1 LKSLMSLWLKLAYEM
16 ASQLHTSATM
26 DCKTVQWRTK
36 HEGLSFLT
44 ITLPLYGKAFEQC
57 LDIGRIDPNLFVK
70 TFHIQN
76 GSPELFRGFLGRV
89 FDLSSGVL
97 LDTPSTYAIQCIRQ
111 LTLMFAKIDLPCS
124 DARKADAMLGYVQC
138 EKEMASIQNSWKP
151 HQIEDFRR
159 VAMLLFRE
167 TFSHVDRKIYEG
179 EIVPKHGP
187 GATADGLVGNN
198 KFTQRVW
205 TSRLEKYFPAG
216 EYLFPSW
223 KHYSFD
229 EDDVHFLE
237 PDAEIPVKV
246 ISVPKTQKTPRIIAM
261 EPTAVQY
268 VQQGLLE
275 VILEGIRKVDFLRTF
290 LGFDDQEPNQLMA
303 KEGSLSGELATLDL
317 SEASDRVS
325 YRLVREM
332 THRFPHLREGL
343 DATRSQKADV
353 PGYGVIS
360 LSKYASMGSAL
371 CFPIEAMV
379 FLTIIFLGIER
390 ELRTSLDRK
399 TIKSFLGR
407 VRVYGDDIIIPVE
420 YVHIVIEQLEAF
432 GFLVNSG
439 KSFWTGRFR
448 ESCGKE
454 YYNGEDVSIVRV
466 RRMFPTSRRNGQA
479 IISLVSLRNQLYWAG
494 HWQTVKW
501 LDERI
506 KEMIYHFPVVL
517 SSSPVL
523 GRESALGYETQKIH
537 RTLHAPLVKG
547 YVVSSRIP
555 SNAID
560 GSDALLKVM
569 LQFHRRANGE
579 KNYHMPHLRATSGN
593 GDHLQ
598 RSGRPQSVFTK
609 LRWSSPF

>member
-1 LKSLMSLWLKLAYEM
+1 LKSLISLWLKLADEM
-16 ASQLHTSATM
+16 ASELHTSAAM
-26 DCKTVQWRTK
+26 DSKTVQARVK

-44 ITLPLYGKAFEQC
+44 ITLPAYGKGFELS
-57 LDIGRIDPNLFVK
+57 LDQGQVDRSLFCFCGRTGGLP
-70 TFHIQN
+70 TFL
-76 GSPELFRGFLGRV
+76 SGFLGHV
-89 FDLSSGVL
+89 FDTSSGVL
-97 LDTPSTYAIQCIRQ
+97 LDTPDTYAIQCIRQ

-124 DARKADAMLGYVQC
+124 DARTANAMSGYVQC
-138 EKEMASIQNSWKP
+138 EKEMASIQNSWDP
-151 HQIEDFRR
+151 RLLEDFQR
-159 VAMLLFRE
+159 VAMLLFRD
-167 TFSHVDRKIYEG
+167 TFSYIDRKIYDG
-179 EIVPKHGP
+179 EVVPKHGP
-187 GATADGLVGNN
+187 GATADGLLGN
-198 KFTQRVW
+198 KKYTQRIW
-205 TSRLEKYFPAG
+205 TDRLEKYFPAG

-275 VILEGIRKVDFLRTF
+275 VMLEGIRKVDFLRAF

-303 KEGSLSGELATLDL
+303 KEGSLNGELATLDL

-325 YRLVREM
+325 YQLVRKM
-332 THRFPHLREGL
+332 MQRFPHLREGI
-343 DATRSQKADV
+343 DATRSRKADV
-353 PGYGVIS
+353 PGEGIIS

-399 TIKSFLGR
+399 AIKSFLGR

-420 YVHIVIEQLEAF
+420 YVHTVIELLETY
-432 GFLVNSG
+432 GFLVNSS

-454 YYNGEDVSIVRV
+454 YYDGEDVSIVRV
-466 RRMFPTSRRNGQA
+466 RRMFPTSQQDGRA
-479 IISLVSLRNQLYWAG
+479 IISLVSLRNQLYRAG
-494 HWQTVKW
+494 HWQTVEW
-501 LDERI
+501 LDGKI
-506 KEMIYHFPVVL
+506 KKMIHHFPVVL
-517 SSSPVL
+517 PSSPVL
-523 GRESALGYETQKIH
+523 GRESFLGYETQKVH

-547 YVVSSRIP
+547 LVVSSRIP
-555 SNAID
+555 QNSIG
-560 GSDALLKVM
+560 GSDALLKVFH
-569 LQFHRRANGE
+569 QFHRRENADGA
-579 KNYHMPHLRATSGN
+579 HLMPHLRATAG
-593 GDHLQ
+593 GDDHLQ